1 MAQIS
6 FSTANNAVTHLGRNL
21 YSTTPPALA
30 ELVANSYDAYATKVD
45 IQIEKSYIIIADNGK
60 GMSVDELRNK
70 YCRIG
75 NPKQSEAVF
84 NNLPERKPMGKK
96 GIGKLAAFSIGNK
109 YEVFTKAKDK
119 PKWINFKL
127 DYNEMLRNDPYDAE
141 IRLLDELPGEYDNY
155 MNFDSGFIIKIFEL
169 RRSFISATES
179 NLRSQLSKRFY
190 LTSDDFS
197 LTIDNKKIELSKNSY
212 YNDLQ
217 LVLYFGYEEDEI
229 RAIFSNTNIRI
240 EEFVVS
246 GTEISSYI
254 RDKRIKGW
262 IGSVAKP
269 KDLSKDGNGAFVITY
284 INNKIADENIFKNK
298 LDARIAS
305 QYIVGEIQADFLD
318 ADNDPITSSRQ
329 GLDESND
336 DVKKFIDNMDKIR
349 KKFISIWDDFR
360 VKDAVNTLPER
371 IKNNDSY
378 KKWLDRLTDDEKKIN
393 NKLLNLFSATL
404 NDDSEIYSKEVDSM
418 ITSIAN
424 VVNNIGIDEIDKEI
438 NKASGDAESVFR
450 LMSKFMQKIAKAE
463 QIQTADIINYRLKA
477 IDRLEEL
484 MDDPASAESV
494 FQEHLYDNPWLINPY
509 WNTNNDI
516 NFDRIKE
523 KYIKIRDNDADKE
536 KYGRVDILIKV
547 QEERYP
553 IIIEL
558 KKNNPKDHAIVTYL
572 SVYEQ
577 TRKYKKGLK
586 QSLTEP
592 NKNDIRFEDI
602 KAICIIS
609 EFVGTDGSLKI
620 RIDEDEFKKLRD
632 DNIHVYTYAQLL
644 ENAKNMYKEF
654 MNVIKKQ
661 KIIPNLS

>member
-1 MAQIS
+1 MSQIS
-6 FSTANNAVTHLGRNL
+6 FSTANHAVTHLGRNL

-45 IQIEKSYIIIADNGK
+45 IKIENSYIVIADNGK
-60 GMSVDELRNK
+60 GMNIDELDQK
-70 YCRIG
+70 YCKIG
-75 NPKQSEAVF
+75 NPKQSEEPI
-84 NNLPERKPMGKK
+84 NNLPTRKPMGKK

-109 YEVFTKAKDK
+109 YEVFTKTKGSQH
-119 PKWINFKL
+119 WISFIL
-127 DYNEMLRNDPYDAE
+127 DYNEMLRNDPYNTE
-141 IRLLDELPGEYDNY
+141 IKLLDRLPNEYSDY
-155 MNFDSGFIIKIFEL
+155 MDFDSGFIVKIFDL
-169 RRSFISATES
+169 RRKFISTSES
-179 NLRSQLSKRFY
+179 NLISQLSKRFY
-190 LTSDDFS
+190 LNSDDFS
-197 LTIDNKKIELSKNSY
+197 LKIDNKKIELSKNSY

-217 LVLYFGYEEDEI
+217 LIMYFGYKKDEI
-229 RAIFSNTNIRI
+229 DAMFDNANIKI
-240 EEFVVS
+240 EEFLDS

-254 RDKRIKGW
+254 RNKKIKGW

-269 KDLSKDGNGAFVITY
+269 KDLSKDGNGAFVIAY
-284 INNKIADENIFKNK
+284 MNNKIADENIFKNK
-298 LDARIAS
+298 LDARLAS

-318 ADNDPITSSRQ
+318 TDNDPITSSRQ

-336 DVKKFIDNMDKIR
+336 DVKKFIDNMDKVR
-349 KKFISIWDDFR
+349 KKFISMWDDFR

-371 IKNNDSY
+371 IKNNENY
-378 KKWLDRLTDDEKKIN
+378 KEWLNGLTKDEKTIN
-393 NKLLNLFSATL
+393 NKLLNLFSAKL
-404 NDDSEIYSKEVDSM
+404 NDDSEIWDKEVDAM
-418 ITSIAN
+418 VTSIAN
-424 VVNNIGIDEIDKEI
+424 VVNNIGINEI
-438 NKASGDAESVFR
+438 NNEINEAQGNTESVLR
-450 LMSKFMQKIAKAE
+450 LMSKFMQKIAKSE

-484 MDDPASAESV
+484 MDNLESAEKV

-536 KYGRVDILIKV
+536 KSGRIDILIKV
-547 QEERYP
+547 QEESYP

-558 KKNNPKDHAIVTYL
+558 KKNNPKDHARVTYSSL
-572 SVYEQ
+572 YDQ

-592 NKNDIRFEDI
+592 NKNDIRLEDI
-602 KAICIIS
+602 KAICIVS
-609 EFVGTDGSLKI
+609 EFTGTDGSLKI
-620 RIDEDEFKKLRD
+620 DMDEGEFKKLRD
-632 DNIHVYTYAQLL
+632 DNIYIYTYAQLL

-661 KIIPNLS
+661 KIIPSLS

>member
-1 MAQIS
+1 MSQIS
-6 FSTANNAVTHLGRNL
+6 FSTANHAVAHLGRNL

-45 IQIEKSYIIIADNGK
+45 IKIENSYIVIADNGK
-60 GMSVDELRNK
+60 GMNIDELDQK
-70 YCRIG
+70 YCKIG
-75 NPKQSEAVF
+75 NPKQSEEPI
-84 NNLPERKPMGKK
+84 NNLSTRKPMGKK

-109 YEVFTKAKDK
+109 YEVFTKIKDSQH
-119 PKWINFKL
+119 WISFTL
-127 DYNEMLRNDPYDAE
+127 DYNEMLRNDPYNTE
-141 IRLLDELPGEYDNY
+141 IKTLDQLPSEYADY
-155 MNFDSGFIIKIFEL
+155 MDFDSGFIVKIFDL
-169 RRSFISATES
+169 RRRFTSVSES
-179 NLRSQLSKRFY
+179 NLISQLSKRFY

-197 LTIDNKKIELSKNSY
+197 LKIDNEKIELSKNSY
-212 YNDLQ
+212 YKDLQ
-217 LVLYFGYEEDEI
+217 LVMYFGYKKDEI
-229 RAIFSNTNIRI
+229 DAMFDNANIKI
-240 EEFVVS
+240 EEFLDS

-254 RDKRIKGW
+254 RSNEIKEW

-269 KDLSKDGNGAFVITY
+269 KDLSKDGNGAFVIVY
-284 INNKIADENIFKNK
+284 MNNKIADENIFKNK
-298 LDARIAS
+298 LDARLAS

-318 ADNDPITSSRQ
+318 TDNDPITSSRQ

-336 DVKKFIDNMDKIR
+336 EVKNFIDNMDKIR

-371 IKNNDSY
+371 IKNNENY
-378 KKWLDRLTDDEKKIN
+378 KEWLSELTEDEKKIN
-393 NKLLNLFSATL
+393 NKLLNLFSASL
-404 NDDSEIYSKEVDSM
+404 NDNSELHSKEVNSM
-418 ITSIAN
+418 VTSIAN
-424 VVNNIGIDEIDKEI
+424 VVNNIGIDEINNEI
-438 NKASGDAESVFR
+438 NKAQENTESVFS

-477 IDRLEEL
+477 IDRLEKL
-484 MDDPASAESV
+484 MDNLESAEKV

-536 KYGRVDILIKV
+536 KSGRIDILIKV
-547 QEERYP
+547 QEESYP

-558 KKNNPKDHAIVTYL
+558 KKNNPKDHARVTYSSL
-572 SVYEQ
+572 YDQ

-592 NKNDIRFEDI
+592 NKNDIRLEDI
-602 KAICIIS
+602 KAICIVS
-609 EFVGTDGSLKI
+609 EFTSTDGSLKI
-620 RIDEDEFKKLRD
+620 DIDEGEFKKLRD
-632 DNIHVYTYAQLL
+632 DNTYVYTYAQLL

-654 MNVIKKQ
+654 MDVIKKQ
-661 KIIPNLS
+661 KIIPSLS

>member
-1 MAQIS
+1 MSQIS
-6 FSTANNAVTHLGRNL
+6 FSTANHAVAHLGRNL

-45 IQIEKSYIIIADNGK
+45 IKIENSYIVIADNGK
-60 GMSVDELRNK
+60 GMNIDELDQK
-70 YCRIG
+70 YCKIG
-75 NPKQSEAVF
+75 NPKQSEEPI
-84 NNLPERKPMGKK
+84 NNLSTRKPMGKK

-109 YEVFTKAKDK
+109 YEVFTKIKDSQH
-119 PKWINFKL
+119 WISFTL
-127 DYNEMLRNDPYDAE
+127 DYNEMLRNDPYNTE
-141 IRLLDELPGEYDNY
+141 IKTLDQLPSEYADY
-155 MNFDSGFIIKIFEL
+155 MDFDSGFIVKIFDL
-169 RRSFISATES
+169 RRRFTSVSES
-179 NLRSQLSKRFY
+179 NLISQLSKRFY

-197 LTIDNKKIELSKNSY
+197 LKIDNEKIELSKNSY
-212 YNDLQ
+212 YKDLQ
-217 LVLYFGYEEDEI
+217 LVMYFGYKKDEI
-229 RAIFSNTNIRI
+229 DAMFDNANIKI
-240 EEFVVS
+240 EEFLDS

-254 RDKRIKGW
+254 RSNEIKGW

-269 KDLSKDGNGAFVITY
+269 KDLSKDGNGAFVIVY
-284 INNKIADENIFKNK
+284 MNNKIADENIFKNK
-298 LDARIAS
+298 LDARLAS

-318 ADNDPITSSRQ
+318 TDNDPITSSRQ

-336 DVKKFIDNMDKIR
+336 EVKNFIDNMDKIR

-371 IKNNDSY
+371 IKNNENY
-378 KKWLDRLTDDEKKIN
+378 KEWLSELTEDEKKIN
-393 NKLLNLFSATL
+393 NKLLNLFSASL
-404 NDDSEIYSKEVDSM
+404 NDNSELHSKEVNSM
-418 ITSIAN
+418 VTSIAN
-424 VVNNIGIDEIDKEI
+424 VVNNIGIDEINNEI
-438 NKASGDAESVFR
+438 NKAQENTESVFS

-477 IDRLEEL
+477 IDRLEKL
-484 MDDPASAESV
+484 MDNLESAEKV

-536 KYGRVDILIKV
+536 KSGRIDILIKV
-547 QEERYP
+547 QEESYP

-558 KKNNPKDHAIVTYL
+558 KKNNPKDHARVTYSSL
-572 SVYEQ
+572 YDQ

-592 NKNDIRFEDI
+592 NKNDIRLEDI
-602 KAICIIS
+602 KAICIVS
-609 EFVGTDGSLKI
+609 EFTSTDGSLKI
-620 RIDEDEFKKLRD
+620 DIDEGEFKKLRD
-632 DNIHVYTYAQLL
+632 DNTYVYTYAQLL

-654 MNVIKKQ
+654 MDVIKKQ
-661 KIIPNLS
+661 KIIPSLS